1 MGNYV
6 SKIISLA
13 ERELGYKEKASNSQ
27 LDEKT
32 ANVGNANYTKYA
44 RDLDNIPGFYNGK
57 KNGFA
62 WCDVFVDWLFVKAFG
77 VDEAKR
83 LLCQPD
89 NSCGAGVDWSAN
101 YFRHKGKFYTSPKVG
116 DQIFFTNSNRV
127 PCHTGI
133 VYKVDAS
140 NVYTIE
146 GNTNSNSG
154 VVDNGGMVCMKAY
167 SLNYSRIYGYGRPD
181 YDPEPENTKEE
192 EEMITE
198 TRYNTIEEM
207 PSYATAT
214 IDKLVRKGYLKGD
227 GKGLDLSLDM
237 VRMLVILDRAGMFG
251 E

>member
-1 MGNYV
+1 MGNYA
-6 SKIISLA
+6 SAIIRLA
-13 ERELGYKEKASNSQ
+13 EKEIGYKEKASNYD
-27 LDEKT
+27 LDSKT

-44 RDLDNIPGFYNGK
+44 RDIDNIPGFYNGK

-62 WCDVFVDWLFVKAFG
+62 WCDVFVDWLFVQAFG

-83 LLCQPD
+83 LLNQPD

-101 YFRHKGKFYTSPKVG
+101 YFKRAGRFYTSPKVG
-116 DQIFFTNSNRV
+116 DQIFFTNSNYV

-133 VYKVDAS
+133 VYRVD
-140 NVYTIE
+140 NGTVYTIE
-146 GNTNSNSG
+146 GNTNANNG

-167 SLNYSRIYGYGRPD
+167 NISYSRIYGYGRPD

-192 EEMITE
+192 EEMTTE

-207 PSYATAT
+207 PSYAVDT
-214 IDKLVRKGYLKGD
+214 IKKLVRKEYLKGD
-227 GKGLDLSLDM
+227 GNGYDLSLDM
-237 VRMLVILDRAGMFG
+237 IRMFVILDRAGMFG